1 MTRIEKKQQRVMNSW
16 NGRLEKESNIEYI
29 LRNSTND
36 TWAPS
41 RHPHWNWVD
50 IIYRVKPS
58 PFNIWVSSLRNNV
71 KSLIKLQVSDKR
83 FPVE

>member
-1 MTRIEKKQQRVMNSW
+1 MTKTEKEQKVMASW

-29 LRNSTND
+29 LRDNPTD
-36 TWAPS
+36 TWSPC

-58 PFNIWVSSLRNNV
+58 PFNIWINSLGSNI
-71 KSLIKLQVSDKR
+71 KFLLKLQFSK
-83 FPVE
+83 